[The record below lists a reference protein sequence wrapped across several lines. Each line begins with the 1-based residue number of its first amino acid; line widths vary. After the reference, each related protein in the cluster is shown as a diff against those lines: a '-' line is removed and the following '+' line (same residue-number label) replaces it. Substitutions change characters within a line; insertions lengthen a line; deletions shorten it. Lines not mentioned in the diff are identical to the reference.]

1 MMKLADAHL
10 HLFRQGYAERNGPA
24 WANRRELEIYE
35 TFRRLH
41 HIECG
46 LVIGYEG
53 LPKFRGN
60 NRDLAAWAKKHSW
73 ITPLA
78 YLPITTRPS
87 LKHLE
92 ARFRQGF
99 AGVALYVTT
108 VREAEHLN
116 HWPMPAFQWLN
127 QHRQILSLNA
137 QPEALAQLAPFLAKL
152 DQCAILI
159 SHLGSPGRYATPPSR
174 REARKILQP
183 LRSLAKLPLVGVKLS
198 GLYAISQPSHAYP
211 HRSAH
216 PFLLQL
222 YDDFGAKRLYWGSDF
237 SPALEHVSF
246 PQTIDALFEFGWS
259 GSELRNIMH
268 DNLTRVIR
276 GCSSHN
282 SQPLQYS

>member
-1 MMKLADAHL
+1 MKLADAHL
-10 HLFRQGYAERNGPA
+10 HLFRQGYAERYGAA

-41 HIECG
+41 SIERG

-78 YLPITTRPS
+78 YSGVATPPS
-87 LKHLE
+87 LKLLE
-92 ARFRQGF
+92 ARLRQGF
-99 AGVALYVTT
+99 AGLALYVMTA
-108 VREAEHLN
+108 REAENLN
-116 HWPMPAFQWLN
+116 RWPISAFQWLN
-127 QHRQILSLNA
+127 KHRQIISLNA
-137 QPEALAQLAPFLAKL
+137 RPEALARLAPFLAKL

-159 SHLGSPGRYATPPSR
+159 SHLGLPGRYAAPPSM

-183 LRSLAKLPLVGVKLS
+183 LRSLAKLPHVGVKLS

-222 YDDFGAKRLYWGSDF
+222 HDDFGPKRLYWGSDF

-246 PQTIDALFEFGWS
+246 PQTIDALFQLGWPT
-259 GSELRNIMH
+259 GDLRNIMH
-268 DNLTRVIR
+268 DNLTRLIR
-276 GCSSHN
+276 GIRAG
-282 SQPLQYS
+282 